1 MVVFYLLWCSVA
13 VGGVE
18 SLPVVEHFD
27 DVHARQRCRALSP
40 HRSRSDLPRDA
51 QALSLRPRTRAT
63 LNGEA
68 PYVISRVLEGGT
80 VDRLW
85 TALAAYATLAA
96 LITITPGVD
105 NVLVLRFATVG
116 GWRPALSA
124 GLGISLGCLVWAA
137 SSVLGLTAVLAASE
151 LAFTL
156 VRVAGAVYL
165 CWLGIVALWH
175 TRLPASAQAGAAPTD
190 LDGSGSSRRAF
201 RAGLMTNL
209 FNPKAGVFFLAVL
222 PQFLPAG
229 YPTLPTAAL
238 FVAVHLSG
246 GMLWFALIAA
256 VVEHARPMLSKPAV
270 RRRLEQAAGL
280 VFIALALRLAIG
292 GR

>member
-1 MVVFYLLWCSVA
+1 M
-13 VGGVE
+13 
-18 SLPVVEHFD
+18 
-27 DVHARQRCRALSP
+27 
-40 HRSRSDLPRDA
+40 
-51 QALSLRPRTRAT
+51 
-63 LNGEA
+63 
-68 PYVISRVLEGGT
+68 
-80 VDRLW
+80 DRLW
-85 TALAAYATLAA
+85 HALAAYAVLAA

-105 NVLVLRFATVG
+105 NFLVLRFATVG
-116 GWRPALSA
+116 GWRAAMSA
-124 GLGISLGCLVWAA
+124 GLGVSLGCLVWAA
-137 SSVLGLTAVLAASE
+137 SGVLGLTAVLAASD

-165 CWLGIVALWH
+165 CWLGIMALWR
-175 TRLPASAQAGAAPTD
+175 TRRPAQAQTGAAPTNAD
-190 LDGSGSSRRAF
+190 RRGSSREAF
-201 RAGLMTNL
+201 RAGLIMNL
-209 FNPKAGVFFLAVL
+209 VNPKAGVFFLAVL

-256 VVEHARPMLSKPAV
+256 VVEQARPMLSKPAV